1 MKKYTEIGIGNTWFI
16 RTEFEDETGLER
28 EIKGF
33 TKPFELKS
41 MYLRIWLGRKVLI
54 IDSKEGLKITT
65 KNRRELKILI
75 GFFGL

>member
-16 RTEFEDETGLER
+16 RTEFEDDTGLER

-33 TKPFELKS
+33 TKPFVLQS
-41 MYLRIWLGRKVLI
+41 IYLRIWLGRKVII

-65 KNRRELKILI
+65 KDRKKLKILI
-75 GFFGL
+75 GLLGL